1 MAESAAKPAAAALP
15 SDAELLGHLE
25 RAVDEVF
32 TTMIGACQ
40 RRARVDGVELIERPS
55 GAELELLLD
64 GGALLRVDREAVV
77 EFRGAL
83 DGRVAI
89 RANAACAKA
98 IARGLLMSEED
109 DALALEEVNDA
120 LKECANMLTGWL
132 KSKALDPLGAF
143 SMSVPFIKNAPRE
156 LVGKPAGTLVYSTS
170 GGEFAIELWRRVPL
184 PAPLVES
191 R

>member
-1 MAESAAKPAAAALP
+1 MAESSATPAATALP

-32 TTMIGACQ
+32 ATMIGACE
-40 RRARVDGVELIERPS
+40 RRARVDGAGLTERSS
-55 GAELELLLD
+55 GAELELLLN

-89 RANAACAKA
+89 RANAACATA

-143 SMSVPFIKNAPRE
+143 SMSVPFIKDAPRE
-156 LVGKPAGTLVYSTS
+156 LVGAPAGTLIYSTR
-170 GGEFAIELWRRVPL
+170 GGEFAIELWRRTPSHTPL
-184 PAPLVES
+184 LPS
-191 R
+191 S

>member
-1 MAESAAKPAAAALP
+1 MAEGAATPAAKALP
-15 SDAELLGHLE
+15 SDAALLGHLE

-32 TTMIGACQ
+32 ATMIGACE
-40 RRARVDGVELIERPS
+40 RRARVDGAELTERS
-55 GAELELLLD
+55 NGAELQLVLD

-83 DGRVAI
+83 NGRVAI
-89 RANAACAKA
+89 RANASSATA
-98 IARGLLMSEED
+98 IARGLLMSSEED
-109 DALALEEVNDA
+109 SLALEEVNDA

-143 SMSVPFIKNAPRE
+143 SMSVPFIKDAPRE
-156 LVGKPAGTLVYSTS
+156 LVGAPAGALVYSTR
-170 GGEFAIELWRRVPL
+170 GGEFAIELWRLSPSHN
-184 PAPLVES
+184 PLVPS

>member
-1 MAESAAKPAAAALP
+1 MAESAAPSAAGALP

-32 TTMIGACQ
+32 ATMIGTCE
-40 RRARVDGVELIERPS
+40 RRARVDGGELIERS
-55 GAELELLLD
+55 NGAELELLLD

-89 RANAACAKA
+89 RANAACATA
-98 IARGLLMSEED
+98 IARGLLMSDEQD
-109 DALALEEVNDA
+109 SLALEDVNDA

-143 SMSVPFIKNAPRE
+143 SMSAPFIKDAPRE
-156 LVGKPAGTLVYSTS
+156 LVGAPAGTLVYSTR
-170 GGEFAIELWRRVPL
+170 GGEFAIELWRRL
-184 PAPLVES
+184 PSQNQLVES

>member
-1 MAESAAKPAAAALP
+1 MAESAATPAAPALP
-15 SDAELLGHLE
+15 SDAELLAHLE

-32 TTMIGACQ
+32 ATMIGACE
-40 RRARVDGVELIERPS
+40 RRARVEGVELIERSS

-89 RANAACAKA
+89 RANAACAA
-98 IARGLLMSEED
+98 SIARGLLMSSED
-109 DALALEEVNDA
+109 DTLALEEVNDA

-143 SMSVPFIKNAPRE
+143 SMSVPFIKDAPRE
-156 LVGKPAGTLVYSTS
+156 LVGAPAGTLVYSTR
-170 GGEFAIELWRRVPL
+170 GGDFAIELRRRSPPQLQLVP
-184 PAPLVES
+184 A